1 MNDFLA
7 RMRAAWDNLSS
18 RERWL
23 VIAVG
28 ASLGATLLWV
38 AVLNPIA
45 ESTRQARSRTEDL
58 EQQLEIM
65 TRLRRDYD
73 QVAGRLASVERR
85 IAAGRETVGLR
96 TLLSGLASRSAV
108 KIDSMEER
116 QSPDSD
122 RYTETKLEVTL
133 KNVSLG
139 QTINY
144 LHNIEAETRLLSVKS
159 LRVRHAK
166 RRSAATGDGEDLL
179 DVTFTVSS
187 FEPI

>member
-1 MNDFLA
+1 VNELLA
-7 RMRAAWDNLSS
+7 RVRAAWDNLSS

-28 ASLGATLLWV
+28 ACLGATLLWA
-38 AVLNPIA
+38 AVVNPIA
-45 ESTRQARSRTEDL
+45 GAARDARMRREDL
-58 EQQLEIM
+58 ETQLDIM
-65 TRLRRDYD
+65 VRLRRDYD
-73 QVAGRLASVERR
+73 QVAGRLAAVEQR
-85 IAAGRETVGLR
+85 IAASRETTGLR
-96 TLLSGLASRSAV
+96 TLLSDLATRSAV

-116 QSPDSD
+116 QSPSSD
-122 RYTETKLEVTL
+122 RYRETKLEVTL

-144 LHNIEAETRLLSVKS
+144 LHNIESESRLLSVKS
-159 LRVRHAK
+159 LRVKHAK
-166 RRSAATGDGEDLL
+166 RRSASEEGEDLL

>member
-1 MNDFLA
+1 MNDVLA
-7 RMRAAWDNLSS
+7 RLRAAWENLSN

-23 VIAVG
+23 VTAVG
-28 ASLGATLLWV
+28 AVLGATLLWA

-45 ESTRQARSRTEDL
+45 NAAANARQRNEDL
-58 EQQLEIM
+58 ERQIEIM
-65 TRLRRDYD
+65 ARLRRDYD

-85 IAAGRETVGLR
+85 IAAGRDATGLR
-96 TLLSGLASRSAV
+96 TLLSDLATRSAV

-116 QSPDSD
+116 QSPNSD
-122 RYTETKLEVTL
+122 RYRETKLEVSL
-133 KNVSLG
+133 KDVSLG

-144 LHNIEAETRLLSVKS
+144 LHNIEAEARLLSVKS
-159 LRVRHAK
+159 LRVKHAR
-166 RRSAATGDGEDLL
+166 RRSGAEDGEDLL